1 MSYECFEKQ
10 RVRRVGKETV
20 TILKQGILG
29 LGMGTVEK
37 HFQEVK
43 HATLH
48 CDLEGRKIGIRP
60 EKEGAENAYD
70 IRGLDKKKGAVQIS
84 AQAFLRHYGIPH
96 AETKAY
102 PCTWN
107 EAAGLV
113 EIEWEL

>member
-1 MSYECFEKQ
+1 MSYEIFEK
-10 RVRRVGKETV
+10 RRNRMPGKETV

-29 LGMGTVEK
+29 LGMGTVDKYFEG
-37 HFQEVK
+37 VR

-48 CDLEGRKIGIRP
+48 CDREGHKIGIRP
-60 EKEGAENAYD
+60 EKEGAENAYE

-84 AQAFLRHYGIPH
+84 AQAFLRHYDIPH
-96 AETKAY
+96 TETKSY

-113 EIEWEL
+113 EIEWEK